1 MRLRLAWFGLAC
13 AALGAIGCTRAAST
27 CPTAAGPTSAFEGAF
42 VPHRVLWDGKLVE
55 LHDVVFEGN
64 ARIASDVLRTQLQ
77 SARDAAIYDDV
88 LERDALMLQAFYYDY
103 GYLEI
108 KVAPV
113 QTSLDAFG
121 RLKMVWRVSEGE
133 QYFVSQLDVY
143 EKLPTGTVAPPM
155 GDWTVPSGI
164 VHQPFSRRE
173 TVNVLNTLTT
183 LYRDAG
189 YAYVD
194 ATPMTDMDAKRHTV
208 ALEVPIVRGPLVHVS
223 KIDIVGNRV
232 LGEKM
237 IRDALLIHEGDT
249 YSETKLLLSKRRLK
263 DTEWFQRV
271 DVSTEKGN
279 AADAIKVTFE
289 VEESWRVAPML
300 TAMK

>member
-1 MRLRLAWFGLAC
+1 MGL
-13 AALGAIGCTRAAST
+13 GCTRT
-27 CPTAAGPTSAFEGAF
+27 VTVCPTSGGAANAFAGAF

-64 ARIASDVLRTQLQ
+64 ARITSDVLRTQLQ

-88 LERDALMLQAFYYDY
+88 LERDALMLSAFYYDY

-113 QTSLDAFG
+113 ETSLDAFG

-133 QYFVSQLDVY
+133 QYFVSQMDVY
-143 EKLPTGTVAPPM
+143 EKLPAGTVAPPM
-155 GDWTVPSGI
+155 GGWKVPSGI

-173 TVNVLNTLTT
+173 TMNVLNTLNT

-194 ATPMTDMDAKRHTV
+194 ASPLPELDKKNHTV
-208 ALEVPIVRGPLVHVS
+208 AIEVPIVRGPLVHVS
-223 KIDIVGNRV
+223 KIEIVGNRV

-237 IRDALLIHEGDT
+237 IREALLIHEGDA
-249 YSETKLLLSKRRLK
+249 YSETKLMLSKRRLK

-271 DVSTEKGN
+271 DVSTEKGG
-279 AADAIKVTFE
+279 ADDAIKVTFE

-300 TAMK
+300 TAMR